1 MLVTLK
7 FVAIES
13 LTDTDVDSQ
22 DDILSEH
29 YEPLEVQKA
38 NNRINEQQYESDSHH
53 EYEEHGIF
61 PYASH
66 LREEDKEYDEDES
79 HDLDI
84 VQEVVNEEKNKY

>member
-29 YEPLEVQKA
+29 YEPLEV
-38 NNRINEQQYESDSHH
+38 
-53 EYEEHGIF
+53 
-61 PYASH
+61 
-66 LREEDKEYDEDES
+66 
-79 HDLDI
+79 
-84 VQEVVNEEKNKY
+84 